1 MAKELD
7 KSLTE
12 IFDEFNATMEVKFNK
27 IEESLERLKATLR
40 GEKVE
45 D

>member
-1 MAKELD
+1 MARQIDKELTD
-7 KSLTE
+7 
-12 IFDEFNATMEVKFNK
+12 IIDEFNAHMAETFNK
-27 IEESLERLKATLR
+27 IDASLAKLKAALK

>member
-1 MAKELD
+1 MARQIDKELTD
-7 KSLTE
+7 
-12 IFDEFNATMEVKFNK
+12 IIDEFNAHMAEKFDK
-27 IEESLERLKATLR
+27 IDATLEKMKAALR

>member
-7 KSLTE
+7 KTLTE

-27 IEESLERLKATLR
+27 IDASLAKLKAALK